1 MHLSPAQSRRALTFA
16 SLLFL
21 PPTLIIGIWLAQYGG
36 LPFLA
41 PPRHPAA
48 AAAVTAWA

>member
-21 PPTLIIGIWLAQYGG
+21 PPTLIIGIWLVQYGG
-36 LPFLA
+36 FA
-41 PPRHPAA
+41 F
-48 AAAVTAWA
+48 